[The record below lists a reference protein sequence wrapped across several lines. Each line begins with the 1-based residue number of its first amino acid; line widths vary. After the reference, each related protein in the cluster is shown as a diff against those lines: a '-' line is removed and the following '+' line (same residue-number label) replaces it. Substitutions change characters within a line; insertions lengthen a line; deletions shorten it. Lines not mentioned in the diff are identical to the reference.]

1 MNSFL
6 VIRPPETYNN
16 ETVTCINVDN
26 NEINTLE
33 KYRRIY
39 TFKKKEQI
47 CYSSPY
53 LYDKTLQAH
62 IEAFLKHR
70 TETSLSKNIVTV
82 VGFGASGSGK
92 TFNLLGVDSSGL
104 RNKYSIL
111 CGIIG
116 DICKTTITN
125 TTIEVT
131 QVYKNQMFVIQPAQK
146 IAIDQIYDVFR
157 ESLIGWKQQQ
167 FSSHNSSRA
176 HLIVKLMFPGL
187 EIRIIDTAGF
197 ERPDVER
204 EHKETVAIN
213 QDMLAFK
220 ECIMAFSHK
229 HKYIPSRR
237 RTITRILFDHTNNKQ
252 FCHHIFT
259 FGTIDP
265 NHDIVDIKQK
275 LNISNIKHPKI
286 GVVSNT
292 LNYLTMLGCAN
303 VITTRRPISSHSN
316 KRDLACNN
324 SNVTEN
330 NTLEN
335 SLILPKL
342 DDRTH
347 MKPRKPT
354 HNKSFFKVNR
364 RRTHTEPTH
373 KKIENKHNDSD
384 TEDEIKQHTD
394 VMTNDH
400 EMLDSQNIIQN
411 ITNNR
416 TKQLPTPITRYIK
429 NQTLLMNRMNILD
442 YDNDKICFLNL
453 INDQQLLSITM
464 QTIVLK
470 CCELR

>member
-16 ETVTCINVDN
+16 DTITCIKIDN
-26 NEINTLE
+26 NVINTLE
-33 KYRRIY
+33 KYRRTY

-47 CYSSPY
+47 CYSSPC
-53 LYDKTLQAH
+53 LYDKTLQVH

-70 TETSLSKNIVTV
+70 TETSLSKNIVTI

-146 IAIDQIYDVFR
+146 ITIDKVYDVFR

-167 FSSHNSSRA
+167 FSTHNSSRA
-176 HLIVKLMFPGL
+176 HLIVKLTFPGL

-197 ERPDVER
+197 ERPDNER
-204 EHKETVAIN
+204 EHAETVAIN
-213 QDMLAFK
+213 RDMLAFK

-237 RTITRILFDHTNNKQ
+237 RTITRILFDRINDKQ

-265 NHDIVDIKQK
+265 NHDIIDTKQE
-275 LNISNIKHPKI
+275 LDISNTKHPKI

-292 LNYLTMLGCAN
+292 LNYLTMLGCAK

-316 KRDLACNN
+316 NFRQKSK
-324 SNVTEN
+324 SNDEEN
-330 NTLEN
+330 NTHDN

-347 MKPRKPT
+347 TKPSGGT
-354 HNKSFFKVNR
+354 SNKSLYKVNR
-364 RRTHTEPTH
+364 RRMLTGSSH
-373 KKIENKHNDSD
+373 INLENQLITSGP
-384 TEDEIKQHTD
+384 EVEIKQHCD

-400 EMLDSQNIIQN
+400 EILDSQIIIQN

-416 TKQLPTPITRYIK
+416 KKQLPTTITRYIK
-429 NQTLLMNRMNILD
+429 NQTILMNRMNIID
-442 YDNDKICFLNL
+442 YEKDKLGFLNL
-453 INDQQLLSITM
+453 INDQQLLTITM
-464 QTIVLK
+464 QMVVLN
-470 CCELR
+470 CCEMK